1 MASDSSRGG
10 VAPPGSLPPADA
22 VPEASPPSARGLR
35 HAFRALRHR
44 DFALFLS
51 GAFVSS
57 TGLWM
62 QNVTVPYV
70 LNEATGSAA
79 WVGLAGFAQFI
90 PAMLLGPVGGTFAD
104 RFPRRRI
111 LMISQAA
118 AMVVAF
124 ALWLSVLDGEVDPG
138 LMVVL
143 VALAGIAAGFGIPAW
158 QSLVPE
164 LVPRESLL
172 NAVALNSAQFNASRA
187 LGFLLGGFALHV
199 FGPAAAFL
207 ANGLSY
213 LAVLGALAMVGAGRQ
228 GADARSETGA
238 FRAAMA
244 YTRRHPGLLLT
255 IVTVG
260 VVAFLGSPVILLAP
274 VFAREEFHVDEAAYG
289 LLAAAFGIGATVGA
303 VVLGAYGDGIG
314 RSRLTRRALAV
325 YGAGLLAMGLTPA
338 YAGGVA
344 AMFTIGASYLVVV
357 SALNTALQEA
367 VDPRFR
373 GRVTALYFMAFTG
386 GYPVGALLQGAL
398 ADVTGVRV
406 VVAAAGIVLM
416 GYAAI
421 LTARPALARALDP
434 LPPGTA

>member
-1 MASDSSRGG
+1 MSDPGG
-10 VAPPGSLPPADA
+10 AVVSPADA
-22 VPEASPPSARGLR
+22 VPEAPPVSTRGLR

-44 DFALFLS
+44 DFALFLT

-57 TGLWM
+57 TGMWM

-70 LNEATGSAA
+70 LNEATGSAT
-79 WVGLAGFAQFI
+79 WVGLAGFAQLF
-90 PAMLLGPVGGTFAD
+90 PAMVMGPIGGTFAD

-111 LMISQAA
+111 LIISQTA
-118 AMVVAF
+118 AMVIAF
-124 ALWLSVLDGEVDPG
+124 ALWLTVTDGEVDPG

-143 VALAGIAAGFGIPAW
+143 VALAGTAAGFGIPAW
-158 QSLVPE
+158 QSFVPE

-187 LGFLLGGFALHV
+187 LGFLLGGLALHA

-207 ANGLSY
+207 ANGVTY
-213 LAVLGALAMVGAGRQ
+213 LAVLAALAVVHAGRT
-228 GADARSETGA
+228 GADSRSETGG
-238 FRAAMA
+238 FRSAMA
-244 YTRRHPGLLLT
+244 YTRRHPGLLLA

-260 VVAFLGSPVILLAP
+260 MVAFLGSPVILLAP

-289 LLAAAFGIGATVGA
+289 VLAGAFGIGATVGA

-314 RSRLTRRALAV
+314 RARLTSGALVA
-325 YGAGLLAMGLTPA
+325 YGAALVAMGATPA

-344 AMFTIGASYLVVV
+344 AMFTIGAGYLVLV
-357 SALNTALQEA
+357 SALNTSLQEA

-386 GYPVGALLQGAL
+386 GYPLGALLQGGL
-398 ADVTGVRV
+398 ADVVGVRW
-406 VVAAAGIVLM
+406 VVAGAGVVLL
-416 GYAAI
+416 GYAAF
-421 LTARPALARALDP
+421 LLARPALARTLDP
-434 LPPGTA
+434 SPPDPDPAPR